1 MKNGAVLDERIFW
14 MEMDDGEYDTGRP
27 LTLDQ
32 LKREFGD
39 NRNFPLDAF
48 LADGGTEPT
57 EGMYR
62 DREFMI
68 HEVKSAEELYGLM
81 TWQGPRPDGGT
92 VGFPKFRWKYF
103 QNADQVGSSQLQ
115 NITLSRK

>member
-1 MKNGAVLDERIFW
+1 MMKNGAVLDERIFW

-48 LADGGTEPT
+48 LVIIRTDLQSILSSDT
-57 EGMYR
+57 R
-62 DREFMI
+62 
-68 HEVKSAEELYGLM
+68 S
-81 TWQGPRPDGGT
+81 RP
-92 VGFPKFRWKYF
+92 
-103 QNADQVGSSQLQ
+103 
-115 NITLSRK
+115 